1 MMYARQITSEDTYT
15 LQEARKIIECE
26 KREKR
31 KNIIYF
37 TKQKLIGLGMIAV
50 GIVAPMILDNDITV
64 SIFTV
69 PVGLSV
75 LLTREKVV
83 Y

>member
-1 MMYARQITSEDTYT
+1 MYARQITNEDTYT

-37 TKQKLIGLGMIAV
+37 TKQKLMGLGMIVV

-64 SIFTV
+64 SIFTI
-69 PVGLSV
+69 PIGLSV
-75 LLTREKVV
+75 LLTREKVMH
-83 Y
+83 

>member
-1 MMYARQITSEDTYT
+1 MYARQITSEDTYT

-37 TKQKLIGLGMIAV
+37 TKQKLMGLGMIVV

-64 SIFTV
+64 SIFTI
-69 PVGLSV
+69 PMGLSV
-75 LLTREKVV
+75 LLTREKVM

>member
-1 MMYARQITSEDTYT
+1 MYARQITSEDTYT

-37 TKQKLIGLGMIAV
+37 TKQKLMGLGMIVV

-64 SIFTV
+64 SIFTI
-69 PVGLSV
+69 PIGLSV
-75 LLTREKVV
+75 LLTREKVM

>member
-1 MMYARQITSEDTYT
+1 MYAKRITSEDTYT
-15 LQEARKIIECE
+15 LQEARKIIEYE

-37 TKQKLIGLGMIAV
+37 TKQKLIGLGMIAI
-50 GIVAPMILDNDITV
+50 GIVTPLILDNDITV
-64 SIFTV
+64 SIFAI
-69 PVGLSV
+69 PMGLGV
-75 LLTREKVV
+75 LLTKEKVM

>member
-1 MMYARQITSEDTYT
+1 MYARQITSEDTYT

>member
-1 MMYARQITSEDTYT
+1 MYARQITSEDTYT

-75 LLTREKVV
+75 LLTREKVM

>member
-1 MMYARQITSEDTYT
+1 MYARQITSEDTYT

-37 TKQKLIGLGMIAV
+37 IKQKLIGLGMIVV

-64 SIFTV
+64 SIFTI
-69 PVGLSV
+69 PMGLSV
-75 LLTREKVV
+75 LLTREKVM

>member
-1 MMYARQITSEDTYT
+1 MYTKQITSEDTYT

-37 TKQKLIGLGMIAV
+37 TKQKLIGLGMIAI
-50 GIVAPMILDNDITV
+50 GIVTPMILDNDITV
-64 SIFTV
+64 SIFAI
-69 PVGLSV
+69 PMGLSV
-75 LLTREKVV
+75 LLTRERVM